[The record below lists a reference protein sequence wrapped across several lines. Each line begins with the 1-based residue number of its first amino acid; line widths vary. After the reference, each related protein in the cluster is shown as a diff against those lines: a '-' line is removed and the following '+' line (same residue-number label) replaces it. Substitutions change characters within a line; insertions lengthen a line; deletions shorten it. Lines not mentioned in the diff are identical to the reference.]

1 MVQYLQF
8 RILKFPLISFPIQ
21 GRDDAQFS
29 SAILWEP
36 VPFLPSH
43 WIVNLGTDLFRWTQ
57 QRSAEANGG
66 AKGCKPSKATLHR
79 VIPMGI
85 PGCPKGNG
93 KGLERYS
100 MPFFYEANLDTPD
113 PCFPY
118 KKRTG
123 GTMLDT
129 SDLTFFALIQ
139 DAYRDC
145 WERKP
150 LVYFRD
156 FPGIWK
162 RLRICLTGSLEVWA
176 LCFGRQV
183 RIFD

>member
-1 MVQYLQF
+1 MCTLLYTDGQPGLEYAKGLRSRSEAVDALGLF
-8 RILKFPLISFPIQ
+8 SGERC
-21 GRDDAQFS
+21 RDDAQFS

-118 KKRTG
+118 KKRYEY
-123 GTMLDT
+123 
-129 SDLTFFALIQ
+129 LIEEAG
-139 DAYRDC
+139 D
-145 WERKP
+145 K
-150 LVYFRD
+150 
-156 FPGIWK
+156 IK
-162 RLRICLTGSLEVWA
+162 RTHVVSA
-176 LCFGRQV
+176 AS
-183 RIFD
+183 